1 MRKGGGGWA
10 GLSWVSI
17 ASLMGADEQGGV
29 QVQAEGW
36 IQRLR
41 EGTAEGVQQYYCV
54 RHAVEGQRSF
64 LALQEHAD
72 PGAGRR
78 GHRGLTVVVPGG
90 VPSVRTPQ
98 PP

>member
-1 MRKGGGGWA
+1 
-10 GLSWVSI
+10 
-17 ASLMGADEQGGV
+17 MGADEQGGV